1 MKPCFSSLLT
11 KLNGIPCD
19 LEAQRVFL
27 IIPEILAYDE
37 KEERVKFIASFGEK
51 ILDMKDEARKMLC
64 KLVIY
69 SLICFILYFIRLFV
83 YTTIY
88 YSFND

>member
-19 LEAQRVFL
+19 FEALRVFL
-27 IIPEILAYDE
+27 IIPEILAHD
-37 KEERVKFIASFGEK
+37 KVEERGTIVASFGEK
-51 ILDMKDEARKMLC
+51 ILDMKDEVRKILC

-69 SLICFILYFIRLFV
+69 SLIFQFIIHS
-83 YTTIY
+83 IC
-88 YSFND
+88 D